1 MNCRSRLASVIFR
14 PIHTVDAGNQTGY
27 DALCGPRRFGRTAR
41 RHIKKVLLPQILSAI
56 IINYK
61 WST

>member
-14 PIHTVDAGNQTGY
+14 PIHTVDAGSQSGY
-27 DALCGPRRFGRTAR
+27 DALCGPRRFGRTACR
-41 RHIKKVLLPQILSAI
+41 RIKKVLLPQILSAI

-61 WST
+61 WLT